1 VPFRAQKGEELE
13 LVRQAFPS
21 LAVHFDLCHT
31 CSCHEILRAE
41 TPGQVVR
48 FSHDSVVVQVM
59 LERLAPPAG
68 AKDDGAKARAEA
80 GGGSA

>member
-1 VPFRAQKGEELE
+1 M
-13 LVRQAFPS
+13 
-21 LAVHFDLCHT
+21 
-31 CSCHEILRAE
+31 E

-68 AKDDGAKARAEA
+68 AKGDGAKARADA
-80 GGGSA
+80 GGSA